1 MKISYNWLCDFVKT
15 DLSPEAIGA
24 VLTSV
29 GLEVEGIEKVE
40 AIPGGLKG
48 VVVGEVLTC
57 EKHPDADRLRI
68 TTVNLGQG
76 DPVQIVCG
84 APNVAAGQKVLVATI
99 GAVLYPSS
107 GEPLTIKKGKIRGAE
122 SHGMICAEDELGIG
136 QSHDGILI
144 LDQASQ
150 PGTPAAEQLNIKADY
165 CLEIG
170 LTPNRTD
177 AFSHYGVARD
187 LAAALSAEG
196 KHFFSFE
203 KLNFSERKYEV
214 RNEASVAVRVEDQS
228 AAPRYVG
235 LTIRGVKVTDS
246 PEWLKE
252 RLSVIGLRP
261 INAVVDITNYIQ
273 HEVGQPLHAFD
284 AAHIAGQTVV
294 VRKATDKEKI
304 TTLEGTVRELS
315 AEDLVIADAEKPMC
329 IAGVFGGLNSGVT
342 ENTTDVFLES
352 AYFDPATIRK
362 TARRQVLNTD
372 ASFRF
377 ERGVDPTQTANV
389 AQRAANMIVEICGGY
404 VAGEMIDIVDQL
416 TPPAQFDFRLSYAHR
431 LIGKAIPAPEV
442 EAILKSLEIEIL
454 ETLTDGWK
462 IAVPH
467 YRVDVK
473 READVVEE
481 VLRIYGYDKVDFPD
495 GLKSSISIAPKPDP
509 EKVQNQI
516 ADLLSSRGFSEI
528 MGMSLTRQKYASLAA
543 EAEYNEST
551 SVALLNP
558 LSSDLGI
565 MRQTLL
571 YNALEAIAMNQN
583 HRNADLRLYE
593 FGKEYRKVEGKYVE
607 EMHLGIYITG
617 RRNPESWNNSNDA
630 VSFIDLKSE
639 VDAVMRTSG
648 IGGLQQDA
656 AVSSLFEDGVS
667 LVQGKRSVAQ
677 MGAVSAKLLKAFDV
691 RQPVW
696 YADIV
701 WEKVVTMI
709 PRKATTYTA
718 AEKYPSVRRDLSLL
732 LNKAVR
738 FDQLV
743 RQSFQAER
751 KLLRAVNLFDVYEGK
766 NLEADKKSYALSFT
780 LQDST
785 KTMTDDQVEQAMS
798 RILAALQKESGA
810 SLRA

>member
-15 DLSPEAIGA
+15 DLTPEAIGA
-24 VLTSV
+24 VLTAV

-76 DPVQIVCG
+76 EPVQIVCG

-99 GAVLYPSS
+99 GTVLYPSG
-107 GEPLTIKKGKIRGAE
+107 GESLTIKKGKIRGAE
-122 SHGMICAEDELGIG
+122 SHGMICAEDELGLG
-136 QSHDGILI
+136 QSHDGIMI
-144 LDQASQ
+144 LNADAV
-150 PGTPAAEQLNIKADY
+150 PGTPGAEQLNIKADF

-187 LAAALSAEG
+187 LAAALQAEG
-196 KHFFSFE
+196 KHSFSFE
-203 KLNFSERKYEV
+203 KIDFGKKNFENK
-214 RNEASVAVRVEDQS
+214 NEPSVAVKIEDKS

-235 LTIRGVKVTDS
+235 LTIKGLKVSES

-284 AAHIAGQTVV
+284 AAQIAGNTVV
-294 VRKATDKEKI
+294 VRKATEKEKI
-304 TTLEGTVRELS
+304 TTLEGTVRELTT
-315 AEDLVIADAEKPMC
+315 EDLVIADAEKPMC

-342 ENTTDVFLES
+342 ESTTDVFLES

-377 ERGVDPTQTANV
+377 ERGVDPTQTVNA
-389 AQRAANMIVEICGGY
+389 AMRATQMIIEICGGY
-404 VAGEMIDIVDQL
+404 VAGDLIDIYDSL
-416 TPPAQFDFRLSYAHR
+416 IPAAQFDFRLSYAHR
-431 LIGKAIPAPEV
+431 LIGKAIPAAEV
-442 EAILKSLEIEIL
+442 EAILKSLEFEIL
-454 ETLTDGWK
+454 ETLQDGWK
-462 IAVPH
+462 ISVPH

-481 VLRIYGYDKVDFPD
+481 VLRIYGYDKVDFPE

-509 EKVQNQI
+509 EKVQNQV

-528 MGMSLTRQKYASLAA
+528 MGMSLTRQKYASLAT

-571 YNALEAIAMNQN
+571 YNALESIAMNQN

-593 FGKEYRKVEGKYVE
+593 FGKEYRKVEGKYIE
-607 EMHLGIYITG
+607 ELHLGIYITG
-617 RRNPESWNNSNDA
+617 RRNPESWNNTNDA

-639 VDAVMRTSG
+639 VDAVMRACG
-648 IGGLQQDA
+648 IAGLQQDA
-656 AVSSLFEDGVS
+656 AVSSLFEEGVS
-667 LVQGKRSVAQ
+667 LVQGKRAVAQ
-677 MGAVSAKLLKAFDV
+677 MGAVSAKLLKSFDV

-701 WEKVVTMI
+701 WEKVVSMI
-709 PRKATTYTA
+709 PKKATQYVA
-718 AEKYPSVRRDLSLL
+718 PEKYPAVRRDLSLL
-732 LNKAVR
+732 LNKTVR

-751 KLLRAVNLFDVYEGK
+751 KLLRTVNLFDVYEGK
-766 NLEADKKSYALSFT
+766 NLDADKKSYALSFT

-798 RILAALQKESGA
+798 RILTALQKECGA
-810 SLRA
+810 TLRA